1 MARKKGLVFVCIH
14 LVRPSGEEPAENILG
29 KNKSKMWTV
38 NEFPLFRL
46 HITASWLTAHSFKE
60 PKLLL
65 SFQIKLLSFIYCE
78 SATQSEELCQM
89 FWPKLQKQNYY
100 LTDNAL
106 ISPFLSNVF

>member
-1 MARKKGLVFVCIH
+1 
-14 LVRPSGEEPAENILG
+14 
-29 KNKSKMWTV
+29 MWTV
-38 NEFPLFRL
+38 NEFPLFWL
-46 HITASWLTAHSFKE
+46 HITASWLTARSFKE

-65 SFQIKLLSFIYCE
+65 SFQMKLLSFIYCE
-78 SATQSEELCQM
+78 SATQTEELCQL